1 MIGGNPIR
9 HSQIIPTNQYN
20 PYQNQ
25 VNNGI
30 SQNNSQPTSPNIHKN
45 REEQKLQNDFTR
57 KYYNE
62 DTFKKQNIQS
72 NRHAVNAN
80 FTTNKPTSA
89 KNDNLKKSNPEM
101 IVNFHRNNSHIPVNN
116 A

>member
-1 MIGGNPIR
+1 MGISGSVIINKANMIGGNPIR

-45 REEQKLQNDFTR
+45 REE
-57 KYYNE
+57 
-62 DTFKKQNIQS
+62 
-72 NRHAVNAN
+72 
-80 FTTNKPTSA
+80 
-89 KNDNLKKSNPEM
+89 
-101 IVNFHRNNSHIPVNN
+101 
-116 A
+116 